1 MHLFKTVL
9 MASAVVL
16 SGVAFAST
24 AADARPAE
32 MCDKGTKMKQSRMI
46 INEKPVA
53 GARRVGM
60 VGGRPYPVI
69 EGFKPPHSGGTYY
82 TENTHTY
89 YSNPAVNVRVRNSGH
104 LNH

>member
-1 MHLFKTVL
+1 MHIFKTVL

-16 SGVAFAST
+16 SGVAFTSVS
-24 AADARPAE
+24 ADARPAE
-32 MCDKGTKMKQSRMI
+32 LCEKGKKMNKSRMI

-69 EGFKPPHSGGTYY
+69 EGFKPPHSGGMYF
-82 TENTHTY
+82 TENTNTY
-89 YSNPAVNVRVRNSGH
+89 YSNPAVNVRVRNTGH